1 MKYLTVC
8 CLCVALA
15 TTQANARSF
24 TSSDTSQEFCQDI
37 VANLKEVGV
46 GVTARSMTECSL
58 QVLGGATAKF
68 ERSYGTALN
77 VRVKSNPYRMFVTR
91 GDNDV
96 GTCYVLHPRK
106 TTRRVKDRDC

>member
-1 MKYLTVC
+1 MSV
-8 CLCVALA
+8 VAL
-15 TTQANARSF
+15 QADARSF
-24 TSSDTSQEFCQDI
+24 TSSDTSQGFCQDI

-58 QVLGGATAKF
+58 QVLGGATATF
-68 ERSYGTALN
+68 ERAYGSALN

-91 GDNDV
+91 GENDV

-106 TTRRVKDRDC
+106 TTRRVTDSEC

>member
-1 MKYLTVC
+1 MLVYGLG
-8 CLCVALA
+8 
-15 TTQANARSF
+15 SH
-24 TSSDTSQEFCQDI
+24 SSRGSKLHKLRHEPEFCQDI

-46 GVTARSMTECSL
+46 SVTARSMTECSL